1 MGLFKR
7 MVSNN
12 FYGKRGDFPHA
23 GPDVLTAADLQ
34 TARDNGINSIRG
46 AKKNMGALRQIQQ
59 QAKMSG
65 GIYGEQVRHDYDAFS
80 PFNERTPEMNAA
92 SQQVAS
98 QAKPAKTKLNRP
110 ASMPGP
116 MGNYGKKSPVKP
128 MPAPKMTDP
137 FTGQQF

>member
-7 MVSNN
+7 MISNN
-12 FYGKRGDFPHA
+12 FYGKRGDFPHV

-46 AKKNMGALRQIQQ
+46 AKKNMGALRQIQESQ
-59 QAKMSG
+59 RLSQMDPFAPRSA
-65 GIYGEQVRHDYDAFS
+65 ESDAA
-80 PFNERTPEMNAA
+80 T
-92 SQQVAS
+92 QQVLS
-98 QAKPAKTKLNRP
+98 QAKPAKRKLNRP

-116 MGNYGKKSPVKP
+116 MGNYSKKSPIKP